1 MKGFSI
7 KHSQKSVFCD
17 LFDKRFKFGDQSTAA
32 IRNSKTSILP
42 QANKGFR
49 EVWPVWFTLEL
60 CSDVLLSWLR
70 PVAQWRKHIMS
81 EAFSENA
88 ASSPEYTQDWFSS
101 YIPVWDRIIAQEKP
115 SKILEIGSFEGRSAC
130 YLIEKCATL
139 ADSEILITCVDTWEG
154 SIEHRPGA
162 AAAAVMSDVERRFD
176 HNTRLALA
184 KAAKPVALRKLKR
197 NSRDALAGLIAEGAL
212 ESFDLIYI
220 DGSHEAP
227 DVLADATMAFPLLRI
242 GGILIFD
249 DYLWSMQRPG
259 TQDVLLMPKLAID
272 AFMNIYQRKMLVFQ
286 GLPLRQLY
294 ARKVSA

>member
-1 MKGFSI
+1 M
-7 KHSQKSVFCD
+7 
-17 LFDKRFKFGDQSTAA
+17 
-32 IRNSKTSILP
+32 N
-42 QANKGFR
+42 
-49 EVWPVWFTLEL
+49 
-60 CSDVLLSWLR
+60 
-70 PVAQWRKHIMS
+70 
-81 EAFSENA
+81 EAVSENA
-88 ASSPEYTQDWFSS
+88 ASLPEYTQDWFSHH
-101 YIPVWDRIIAQEKP
+101 IPVWDRIIAQEKP
-115 SKILEIGSFEGRSAC
+115 RRILEIGSFEGRSAC
-130 YLIEKCATL
+130 YLIEKCAASVGGEL
-139 ADSEILITCVDTWEG
+139 SINCVDTWEG
-154 SIEHRPGA
+154 SFEHRPGA
-162 AAAAVMSDVERRFD
+162 SVAAVMGDVERRFD

-184 KAAKPVALRKLKR
+184 KVAKHVALRKLKR

-259 TQDVLLMPKLAID
+259 AQDVLLMPKLAID

-286 GLPLRQLY
+286 DLPLRQLY